1 MDFFKHNKVYDFVK
15 YSTYGLLVSSILV
28 IGVVVLFFTKGI
40 NLGVDFA
47 GGSIIQIQYIN
58 KDAPISEIREILNNS
73 KYFKNSNITEF
84 GAKNEIVIK
93 FPFVQSDA
101 KININDEIKETLKS
115 TGDFEIRRVD
125 MVGPKAG
132 SDLAKKGVLSLIL
145 ALVAMMLYVSFRYE
159 WRFALAGIIALIH
172 DVVISGAAIM
182 VFDIDLSL
190 DVVAALLT
198 LIGYS
203 INDTIIIFDRIRE
216 QMLSKKFDNIE
227 FIINDAVSK
236 TLSRT
241 FLTSLTVFFVIL
253 ILFIF
258 GSEILKGFTLPMLV
272 GSIVGTYSS
281 MFVAPK
287 LAILFGFNIKKYYEK
302 EINKQKK
309 KQEKERL
316 RQMYEKGRI

>member
-1 MDFFKHNKVYDFVK
+1 MDFFKHDKIYDFVR
-15 YSTYGLLVSSILV
+15 YSTYGLTISFILIIGIV
-28 IGVVVLFFTKGI
+28 ILFIVKGV

-47 GGSIIQIQYIN
+47 GGSLIQLQYIN
-58 KDAPISEIREILNNS
+58 KDAPISQIREILNDS

-84 GAKNEIVIK
+84 GSKNEIIIK

-101 KININDEIKETLKS
+101 KVNIGDEIKEVLKS
-115 TGDFEIRRVD
+115 TGDFEVRRVD
-125 MVGPKAG
+125 MVGAKAG
-132 SDLAKKGVLSLIL
+132 SDLAKKGVISL
-145 ALVAMMLYVSFRYE
+145 ALALIAMMVYVSFRYE

-172 DVVISGAAIM
+172 DVIISGAAIL
-182 VFDIDLSL
+182 VFDVDLSL
-190 DVVAALLT
+190 DVIAALLT

-216 QMLSKKFDNIE
+216 QMLLKKFDNIE
-227 FIINDAVSK
+227 FVINEAVSK

-241 FLTSLTVFFVIL
+241 LLTSLTVFFVIL
-253 ILFIF
+253 ILFVF

-281 MFVAPK
+281 MFIAPK
-287 LAILFGFNIKKYYEK
+287 LAVLFGFDIQKYYDK
-302 EINKQKK
+302 EINKQRK
-309 KQEKERL
+309 KQEKEKL